1 MPSARAESPA
11 PAADHLP
18 ARSFSLPAC
27 WQYLKQISCV
37 FSFFAA
43 GLAVSPFCGLLW
55 RCFGNDIPPTFGQRL
70 IRGLFNGW
78 LQVSSR
84 IGIFDIRFPEA
95 EKLRDLRATVLAPN
109 HPSLIDAVILL
120 SIVPNTVCI
129 MRANLIESPFLG
141 GAARLAGFVPNDKG
155 PALVRHGIEKIR
167 VGENL
172 LIFPEGTRTEAQAI
186 NSFKHGFALIA
197 KKTGRRFKPYL
208 SNAKDVIF
216 PRAWRYYLLGGLRS
230 DFDCIS
236 GNFFALLQK
245 KVPSNSRQ
253 GSSATFASTLKIRAK
268 TFAWS
273 GALESPACARRPFA
287 SGYPAQL
294 Q

>member
-18 ARSFSLPAC
+18 ARSFSLPVC
-27 WQYLKQISCV
+27 WQYLRQISCV

-167 VGENL
+167 AGENL

-197 KKTGRRFKPYL
+197 KKTGAPIQTIFIEREGRYL
-208 SNAKDVIF
+208 SK
-216 PRAWRYYLLGGLRS
+216 GM
-230 DFDCIS
+230 
-236 GNFFALLQK
+236 ALLSFGRPPFRFRLHLGELFWAAPDETAQQL
-245 KVPSNSRQ
+245 SGRLERYFREHLENT
-253 GSSATFASTLKIRAK
+253 GEDIR
-268 TFAWS
+268 
-273 GALESPACARRPFA
+273 LLRR
-287 SGYPAQL
+287 S
-294 Q
+294 

>member
-27 WQYLKQISCV
+27 WQYLRQISCV

-167 VGENL
+167 AGENL

-197 KKTGRRFKPYL
+197 KKTGAPIQTIFIEREGRYL
-208 SNAKDVIF
+208 SK
-216 PRAWRYYLLGGLRS
+216 GM
-230 DFDCIS
+230 
-236 GNFFALLQK
+236 ALLSFGRPPFRFRLHLGELFRAAPDETAQQL
-245 KVPSNSRQ
+245 SGRLERYFREHLENT
-253 GSSATFASTLKIRAK
+253 GEDIR
-268 TFAWS
+268 
-273 GALESPACARRPFA
+273 LIRR
-287 SGYPAQL
+287 S
-294 Q
+294 

>member
-11 PAADHLP
+11 PAADHLS

-37 FSFFAA
+37 FSFFA
-43 GLAVSPFCGLLW
+43 CGLIVSAVCALLS
-55 RCFGNDIPPTFGQRL
+55 RCFGNQIPPAFGQRL
-70 IRGLFNGW
+70 IRGLFKRW

-84 IGIFDIRFPEA
+84 IGVFDISFPDA
-95 EKLRDLRATVLAPN
+95 DKLRNLRATVLAPN

-155 PALVRHGIEKIR
+155 PALIRHGIEKIR
-167 VGENL
+167 AGENL
-172 LIFPEGTRTEAQAI
+172 LIFPEGTRTVAQAI

-197 KKTGRRFKPYL
+197 KKTDAPIQTVFIEREGRYL
-208 SNAKDVIF
+208 SKGVPLLSF
-216 PRAWRYYLLGGLRS
+216 VRPPFRFRLHLGELLRADPDESAQQLSARLERYFREHLENTGDDIRLVRRS
-230 DFDCIS
+230 
-236 GNFFALLQK
+236 
-245 KVPSNSRQ
+245 
-253 GSSATFASTLKIRAK
+253 
-268 TFAWS
+268 
-273 GALESPACARRPFA
+273 
-287 SGYPAQL
+287 
-294 Q
+294 

>member
-27 WQYLKQISCV
+27 WQYLRQISCV

-167 VGENL
+167 AGENL

-197 KKTGRRFKPYL
+197 KKTGAPIQTIFIEREGRYL
-208 SNAKDVIF
+208 SK
-216 PRAWRYYLLGGLRS
+216 GM
-230 DFDCIS
+230 
-236 GNFFALLQK
+236 ALLSFGRPPFRFRLHLGELFWAAPDETAQQL
-245 KVPSNSRQ
+245 SGRLERYFREHLENT
-253 GSSATFASTLKIRAK
+253 GEDIR
-268 TFAWS
+268 
-273 GALESPACARRPFA
+273 LIRRC
-287 SGYPAQL
+287 
-294 Q
+294 

>member
-11 PAADHLP
+11 PAADHLS

-37 FSFFAA
+37 FSFFA
-43 GLAVSPFCGLLW
+43 CGLIVSAVCALLS
-55 RCFGNDIPPTFGQRL
+55 RCFGNQIPPAFGQRL
-70 IRGLFNGW
+70 IRGLFKRW

-84 IGIFDIRFPEA
+84 IGVFDISFPDA
-95 EKLRDLRATVLAPN
+95 DKLRNLRATVLAPN

-155 PALVRHGIEKIR
+155 PALIRHGIEKIR
-167 VGENL
+167 AGENL
-172 LIFPEGTRTEAQAI
+172 LIFPEGTRTVAQAI

-197 KKTGRRFKPYL
+197 KKTDAPIQTVFIEREGRYL
-208 SNAKDVIF
+208 SKGVPLLSFAPPPFRFRVHLGELL
-216 PRAWRYYLLGGLRS
+216 RADPDESAQQLSARLERYFREHLENTGDDIRLVRRS
-230 DFDCIS
+230 
-236 GNFFALLQK
+236 
-245 KVPSNSRQ
+245 
-253 GSSATFASTLKIRAK
+253 
-268 TFAWS
+268 
-273 GALESPACARRPFA
+273 
-287 SGYPAQL
+287 
-294 Q
+294 